1 MFQVSSP
8 ETVKQI
14 LTTCKD
20 SHAVMITCHSHDS
33 RRFAESKTNLQ
44 TVIISAASYPWTL
57 GLVRISLLM
66 FLLQTFPNR
75 RFQLVVKVLAV
86 YTCLHTVAFFFAVIF
101 QCDPVPFAWDKELR
115 GKCLNLTALTYAAA
129 VLSGILD
136 CVTLLLPLNELRK
149 LHLTM
154 DKKLGVVIMF
164 IIGSW

>member
-1 MFQVSSP
+1 M
-8 ETVKQI
+8 
-14 LTTCKD
+14 D
-20 SHAVMITCHSHDS
+20 DS

>member
-1 MFQVSSP
+1 MFQISSP

-20 SHAVMITCHSHDS
+20 SHAVIITCHLDDS

-75 RFQLVVKVLAV
+75 RFQLVVKILAV
-86 YTCLHTVAFFFAVIF
+86 YTSLHTVAFFFAVIF
-101 QCDPVPFAWDKELR
+101 QCDPVPFACKFEFFLPPFS
-115 GKCLNLTALTYAAA
+115 CL
-129 VLSGILD
+129 
-136 CVTLLLPLNELRK
+136 
-149 LHLTM
+149 
-154 DKKLGVVIMF
+154 
-164 IIGSW
+164 GSSREQSCS